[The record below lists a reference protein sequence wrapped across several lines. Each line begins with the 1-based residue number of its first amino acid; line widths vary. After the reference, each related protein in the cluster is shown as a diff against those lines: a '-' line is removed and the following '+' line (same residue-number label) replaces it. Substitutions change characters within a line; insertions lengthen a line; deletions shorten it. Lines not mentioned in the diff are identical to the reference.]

1 MNSRFRLRP
10 RNRPRLSKA
19 TSRAAERLEKTQT
32 DGGSSGRPNTSSKH
46 RRRLD
51 EHGTQKQ
58 YQEPFWIQ
66 DPRVLCTSF
75 VLLPSPVMTEAQ
87 RFNAMTRLILIIT
100 IFLFFIPLASW
111 ILFLICGIILLVILY
126 SLRPSEQHRL
136 VQKLIIIIVFSK
148 FFPRKTVSSIPS
160 AQNRKRKGGN
170 FLLSLVKEG
179 RARCQIGNV
188 NNVIAVRTRDDRQL
202 NEEDKPKQQR
212 HQQSLPLQCQQGPL
226 ELLRRT

>member
-126 SLRPSEQHRL
+126 SLRSLRTTSSRPKIDNYYCSFRNSSHARQ
-136 VQKLIIIIVFSK
+136 
-148 FFPRKTVSSIPS
+148 VSSIPS
-160 AQNRKRKGGN
+160 AQRSEEKRRK
-170 FLLSLVKEG
+170 FSLVS
-179 RARCQIGNV
+179 R
-188 NNVIAVRTRDDRQL
+188 
-202 NEEDKPKQQR
+202 
-212 HQQSLPLQCQQGPL
+212 
-226 ELLRRT
+226 